1 MNYKQLFE
9 LNLRNYEL
17 QTIVWVKLEKLLLTK
32 KLQLTGFNLPET

>member
-32 KLQLTGFNLPET
+32 KLVNRF